1 MKKIILLSTVLATAS
16 IQAMAQNFKADTK
29 TSKIEWV
36 GKKVTGQHNGEIN
49 LKSGEFTIKKGN
61 IVKGNFTIDMQSIVA
76 LDLQGE
82 WKEKLEGHLKSPDF
96 FDAEKHNTATF
107 SITGSEVKADD
118 KGNTH
123 IIKGNLTIKG
133 ITKPLSFPAKITVKD
148 NKLVAIADLTI
159 NRTAYDIKY
168 GSGKFF
174 EGLGDKMIYDD
185 FEVKLNFGAVS
196 GK

>member
-1 MKKIILLSTVLATAS
+1 MKKIILFSTALAIAS
-16 IQAMAQNFKADTK
+16 LQLMAQSFKADTK
-29 TSKIEWV
+29 SSKIEWV
-36 GKKVTGQHNGEIN
+36 GKKVTGQHNGEISLKNGEFN
-49 LKSGEFTIKKGN
+49 LKKGK

-96 FDAEKHNTATF
+96 FDVEKHNTATF
-107 SITGSEVKADD
+107 SITGSEAKTDD

-123 IIKGNLTIKG
+123 IISGNLTIKG